1 MPASQQCIR
10 APPPCPPPPRLR
22 AHLLRAPPRLVH
34 PAQLPHHF
42 KGDQPQYTALSGATQ
57 TGPNTF
63 WTKTALQYASSS
75 GDLEWLKS
83 YLPTLRN
90 SSDFCF
96 DLIDPTVNLLDAPGS
111 LMIDV
116 FIRAHFTADSNAMMV
131 GFLKQF
137 AEAERAV
144 GSVDKAVALE
154 AQAGRVKDAMNA
166 KLWAP
171 AASGDDHY
179 ITQLNPDGT
188 TRDFVDYDANLIA
201 LAHGVPDPERAARVL
216 KRIDSGRCSA
226 AQGAGPQFVSEVYY
240 GKKDT
245 TSGNTGDSWCSMGR
259 IAWFD
264 AHARKLLGS
273 DDALAAFDAQ
283 LLVLQDD
290 LIADTWMHERY
301 GCDGK
306 QQQNRTSHYFE
317 YPSTVAML
325 LREIRY
331 GIKLGF
337 QSVAIAPFG
346 TFPDGFTYDIGNV
359 FVQYGADELA
369 ISVPGSGDKSYSV
382 AGLKAGTAFTFTS
395 ADCAHVPAPA
405 TVDAAG
411 MLAFVA
417 PVGCRI
423 SAAATATAGAR
434 V

>member
-1 MPASQQCIR
+1 MIYSGDDYLQKQAQAVLMRSGS
-10 APPPCPPPPRLR
+10 
-22 AHLLRAPPRLVH
+22 LLKVTTDKFNG
-34 PAQLPHHF
+34 QLPHHF
-42 KGDQPQYTALSGATQ
+42 RGDQPQYTALSGATQ

-75 GDLEWLKS
+75 GDLDWLKS

-90 SSDFCF
+90 SSNFCF
-96 DLIDPTVNLLDAPGS
+96 NLIDPSVHLLDAPGS

-116 FIRAHFTADSNAMMV
+116 FIRAHYTSDSNAMMV

-144 GSVDKAVALE
+144 GSADKAAALE
-154 AQAGRVKDAMNA
+154 AQASRVKDAMNA

-171 AASGDDHY
+171 AASGDDHF

-188 TRDFVDYDANLIA
+188 TRDFIDYDANLIA
-201 LAHGVPDPERAARVL
+201 LAHGVPDPERAARAL

-273 DDALAAFDAQ
+273 TDALAAFDAS
-283 LLVLQDD
+283 LKHLQDD
-290 LIADTWMHERY
+290 LIRDTWMHERY
-301 GCDGK
+301 GCDGE

-317 YPSTVAML
+317 YPSTVAMM

-331 GIKLGF
+331 GINLGF
-337 QSVAIAPFG
+337 NNISIAPFG
-346 TFPDGFTYDIGNV
+346 PIAFTYDIGNV
-359 FVQYGADELA
+359 FVQYGAAKL
-369 ISVPGSGDKSYSV
+369 IFGLPGSGDKGYSV
-382 AGLKAGTAFTFTS
+382 EGLKAGTVYTLSSTGCADTLMPASATTS
-395 ADCAHVPAPA
+395 ASGVL
-405 TVDAAG
+405 T
-411 MLAFVA
+411 FVA
-417 PVGCRI
+417 PVGCRV
-423 SAAATATAGAR
+423 TATAS
-434 V
+434 